1 MKFEKNIL
9 SADWESDDDKYD
21 EFSDIIEYT

>member
-9 SADWESDDDKYD
+9 PADWESDDDEYD
-21 EFSDIIEYT
+21 EFNDIIEHT